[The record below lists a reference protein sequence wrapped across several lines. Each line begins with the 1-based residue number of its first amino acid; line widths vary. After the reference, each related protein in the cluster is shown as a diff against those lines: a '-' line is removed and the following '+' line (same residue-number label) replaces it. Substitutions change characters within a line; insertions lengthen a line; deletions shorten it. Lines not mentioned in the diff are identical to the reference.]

1 MDVAS
6 HHKRLRRRET
16 SFSKKKKIEKVE
28 FVIEPT
34 THESE
39 NQLKVKPESNID
51 NEEPK
56 QEQLKQPTELHK
68 PRGKKKID
76 GRKTRTEQIHD
87 NEAKYVY
94 RSNIQSLIKFFK
106 TTKLKEEHL
115 TVLRKTPFSLLVDT
129 LSENKVKRKD
139 SIKYDDVV
147 AKILQTYQMDG
158 TTFEIA
164 RKKLKLKRND
174 FKLIFGIACGQKK
187 MNLAYRRKNEVAMV
201 QRRKITESRMTSASI
216 QKLITKLLR
225 SNNNEDV
232 EDVVRLVCLLVC
244 LLLLYP
250 GTGTTIGWGFMKY
263 LENIDEMKSYDWCGA
278 AKQYLTR
285 SIARNI
291 NQIDRVC
298 GCMIILLYWICE
310 YAKIIKPNDKN
321 PIPRFARWNITHL
334 GEQLAKSSLHDLKHI
349 ENIYRQLQPQTN
361 DQHEDGECN
370 FEEQEEIE
378 LSEKEEEPI
387 ITKIF
392 SLSPGRN
399 SPNPKH
405 QTGARKKRKS
415 TTLQSKKN
423 ARRKANFQ
431 HETEEGPVHVQRN
444 ELSFDN
450 LENDDEETMIKQK
463 VGPTTSL
470 RFKYQTPAEK
480 RKAKRKLAYKTN
492 IYHVNVLIIQKLE
505 ENVLIIQR
513 LEMEKARIQAENDEL
528 KDQLMKL
535 SKQMEEQ
542 SKKPKTQ
549 MEVKDVEMV
558 LLNERI
564 ALLVESNLYLDSE
577 EEQIVVEVEATTPK
591 TSPLVSS
598 MIKRVKNRETR
609 KEHKD
614 PDFWY
619 VTKRQPKQNKT
630 VDELEPMVE
639 ESAKTRKEEQTQ
651 HQCPTK
657 QIDTSYPVFH
667 KLPKKSRM
675 KLTSLW
681 ATKISSYPI
690 LQGKEVGSYLYLDD
704 IDKIVKCEELSGNA
718 INAYKEILMT
728 EEQLKPKFSLSSQAG
743 TTYIFT
749 TSCHDEAETNQLL
762 NNMMLEAVKER
773 YLLFPI
779 FNEKHWTLL
788 VLDTENGSWKF
799 YNSMRPSTET
809 DNHLNEANKVRKVI
823 EKYLQHHNPKLI
835 EGNKFHEETEI
846 AMNCPQQVDHS
857 LDCGVIVCYLMRE
870 YVCNKD
876 IFPNLTKEEC
886 HQIRADIIDALLT
899 NQQTDTQQIVD
910 EAIEAVLEDKEFW
923 DTIHNDN
930 HA

>member
-1 MDVAS
+1 MNQRTDHEVSPVRVKHTLLLNCSDLETILTRFGNHSEAICDLKIKTNEEIFPISPIVSKKITSVSINNLIPNRSLANPSPFRSIFPIWLIFNKHANETYVAS

-39 NQLKVKPESNID
+39 NQLTVKPESNID

-56 QEQLKQPTELHK
+56 QEQLKEPTELRK

-76 GRKTRTEQIHD
+76 GRKTRTKQIHD
-87 NEAKYVY
+87 NKAKYVY

-106 TTKLKEEHL
+106 TTKLRDEHL

-129 LSENKVKRKD
+129 LSENKVKRRD

-164 RKKLKLKRND
+164 GKKLKLKRND

-187 MNLAYRRKNEVAMV
+187 MNLAYGRKNEVAMV

-216 QKLITKLLR
+216 QNLITKLLR

-232 EDVVRLVCLLVC
+232 EDVVRLVYLLVC

-263 LENIDEMKSYDWCGA
+263 IENIDEMKSYDWCGA
-278 AKQYLTR
+278 SKQHLTR
-285 SIARNI
+285 SVARNI

-298 GCMIILLYWICE
+298 GCVIILFIGYVSMQRSSNQMTRTQSQDCKMEHYTSGRTISKENNL
-310 YAKIIKPNDKN
+310 KDTIK
-321 PIPRFARWNITHL
+321 
-334 GEQLAKSSLHDLKHI
+334 EQ
-349 ENIYRQLQPQTN
+349 NIYKQLQPQI
-361 DQHEDGECN
+361 DDEHEDEECN
-370 FEEQEEIE
+370 FEKQEEIE
-378 LSEKEEEPI
+378 VSENEEEPN

-405 QTGARKKRKS
+405 QT
-415 TTLQSKKN
+415 
-423 ARRKANFQ
+423 
-431 HETEEGPVHVQRN
+431 E
-444 ELSFDN
+444 
-450 LENDDEETMIKQK
+450 
-463 VGPTTSL
+463 VGPATSL
-470 RFKYQTPAEK
+470 GFKHQTTAEK
-480 RKAKRKLAYKTN
+480 RKAKRKLAYETN
-492 IYHVNVLIIQKLE
+492 IYHVKINEHTFQKLE

-542 SKKPKTQ
+542 SKKAKIQ

-558 LLNERI
+558 LHNERI
-564 ALLVESNLYLDSE
+564 AMLVESNLYLDSE
-577 EEQIVVEVEATTPK
+577 EEQIAVEVEAITPK
-591 TSPLVSS
+591 TLPL
-598 MIKRVKNRETR
+598 
-609 KEHKD
+609 
-614 PDFWY
+614 
-619 VTKRQPKQNKT
+619 T
-630 VDELEPMVE
+630 VDEVEPMVE
-639 ESAKTRKEEQTQ
+639 ESATTKKEEQTQ
-651 HQCPTK
+651 HQHPTK
-657 QIDTSYPVFH
+657 QIDTSYPMFH
-667 KLPKKSRM
+667 KLPKKSKM
-675 KLTSLW
+675 KLTCLW
-681 ATKISSYPI
+681 ETKTSSYPI
-690 LQGKEVGSYLYLDD
+690 LQGKEVDSYLYLDN
-704 IDKIVKCEELSGNA
+704 IDKIVKCEELSGNT

-728 EEQLKPKFSLSSQAG
+728 KEQPKPKFNLSSQAG

-749 TSCHDEAETNQLL
+749 TSCHDE
-762 NNMMLEAVKER
+762 
-773 YLLFPI
+773 
-779 FNEKHWTLL
+779 
-788 VLDTENGSWKF
+788 F

-809 DNHLNEANKVRKVI
+809 DNHLNERKVI

-835 EGNKFHEETEI
+835 EGNKFHEETKI

-857 LDCGVIVCYLMRE
+857 LDYGVITCYLMRE

-876 IFPNLTKEEC
+876 IFPNLTKKEC

-910 EAIEAVLEDKEFW
+910 EAIEAVPEDKEFW

-930 HA
+930 NA

>member
-1 MDVAS
+1 MRIKHVAS
-6 HHKRLRRRET
+6 HCKRLRRQET
-16 SFSKKKKIEKVE
+16 SFSTKKKIEKVE

-39 NQLKVKPESNID
+39 NQLEVKLESNID

-56 QEQLKQPTELHK
+56 QEQLKQAIELHK
-68 PRGKKKID
+68 ARGKKKID

-106 TTKLKEEHL
+106 TTKLREKHL
-115 TVLRKTPFSLLVDT
+115 TLLRMTHFSLLVDT
-129 LSENKVKRKD
+129 LSENKVKRRD

-164 RKKLKLKRND
+164 GKKLKLKRND

-201 QRRKITESRMTSASI
+201 QRRKITESKMTSASI

-232 EDVVRLVCLLVC
+232 EDVVRLVCILIC

-250 GTGTTIGWGFMKY
+250 
-263 LENIDEMKSYDWCGA
+263 
-278 AKQYLTR
+278 
-285 SIARNI
+285 
-291 NQIDRVC
+291 VC
-298 GCMIILLYWICE
+298 GCVIILLYWICE
-310 YAKIIKPNDKN
+310 HAKIIKPNDKN
-321 PIPRFARWNITHL
+321 PIPRFAKWNITHL
-334 GEQLAKSSLHDLKHI
+334 GEQLAKSSLQDLKHI
-349 ENIYRQLQPQTN
+349 EEN
-361 DQHEDGECN
+361 DEHEDEECN
-370 FEEQEEIE
+370 FEKQEDTE

-387 ITKIF
+387 IRKIF

-405 QTGARKKRKS
+405 QTGAQKKRKS

-444 ELSFDN
+444 ELSFGN
-450 LENDDEETMIKQK
+450 LENDEEETMIKQK
-463 VGPTTSL
+463 VGPTTSPG
-470 RFKYQTPAEK
+470 FKHQTPTE
-480 RKAKRKLAYKTN
+480 KRKLAYETN
-492 IYHVNVLIIQKLE
+492 IYHVKINEHTFQKLE

-535 SKQMEEQ
+535 SEQMEEQ
-542 SKKPKTQ
+542 SKKANTQ
-549 MEVKDVEMV
+549 MEVKDIEIV

-564 ALLVESNLYLDSE
+564 AMLVESNLYLDSQ
-577 EEQIVVEVEATTPK
+577 EEQIIVEVEATTPK

-619 VTKRQPKQNKT
+619 ITKKQPKQNKT
-630 VDELEPMVE
+630 VDEVEPMVE

-651 HQCPTK
+651 HQHPTN
-657 QIDTSYPVFH
+657 
-667 KLPKKSRM
+667 
-675 KLTSLW
+675 
-681 ATKISSYPI
+681 YPI
-690 LQGKEVGSYLYLDD
+690 VQGNEVGNYLYLDD
-704 IDKIVKCEELSGNA
+704 IDKIVKYKELSGNA
-718 INAYKEILMT
+718 INAYKEILMA
-728 EEQLKPKFSLSSQAG
+728 EEQSKPKFSLSSQAG

-749 TSCHDEAETNQLL
+749 TSCHIKIVYRGNKSVSHAIDPVFLIFHRWRIPSTLRQNNEHNSGDSNKKFEETCLNVASSRKRLSRPETRSYTAKRQKREKEDNNETEKQQNNKEETTRTETTSKQQEREKRQKHEPANEAQKQ
-762 NNMMLEAVKER
+762 AQAKER
-773 YLLFPI
+773 I
-779 FNEKHWTLL
+779 
-788 VLDTENGSWKF
+788 
-799 YNSMRPSTET
+799 
-809 DNHLNEANKVRKVI
+809 RK
-823 EKYLQHHNPKLI
+823 
-835 EGNKFHEETEI
+835 
-846 AMNCPQQVDHS
+846 QQQ
-857 LDCGVIVCYLMRE
+857 CI
-870 YVCNKD
+870 KD
-876 IFPNLTKEEC
+876 VML
-886 HQIRADIIDALLT
+886 
-899 NQQTDTQQIVD
+899 
-910 EAIEAVLEDKEFW
+910 
-923 DTIHNDN
+923 
-930 HA
+930 